1 MLNMDLEYNN
11 QILIVNLKGKLNKRN
26 CYKINNYLNPLIKK
40 HQIKNV
46 ILNLINLS
54 YIDDYGIDSI
64 IKVKYVIKNINGN
77 LKINGYNDNI
87 KDKIKMIGVRI
98 KKDSDN
104 IYA

>member
-46 ILNLINLS
+46 ILNCCS
-54 YIDDYGIDSI
+54 
-64 IKVKYVIKNINGN
+64 
-77 LKINGYNDNI
+77 
-87 KDKIKMIGVRI
+87 
-98 KKDSDN
+98 
-104 IYA
+104 

>member
-11 QILIVNLKGKLNKRN
+11 QILIVKLKGKLNRRN
-26 CYKINNYLNPLIKK
+26 CYKINNYLYPLIKK

-64 IKVKYVIKNINGN
+64 IRVKYVIKNINGN
-77 LKINGYNDNI
+77 LKISGYNDNI

-98 KKDSDN
+98 KKDSDG

>member
-11 QILIVNLKGKLNKRN
+11 QILIVKLKGKLNKRN
-26 CYKINNYLNPLIKK
+26 CYKINNYLYPLIKK

-64 IKVKYVIKNINGN
+64 IRVKYIIKNINGN

-98 KKDSDN
+98 KKDSDE

>member
-11 QILIVNLKGKLNKRN
+11 QILIVKLKGKLNRRN
-26 CYKINNYLNPLIKK
+26 CYKINNYLYPLIKK

-54 YIDDYGIDSI
+54 YIDNYGIDSI
-64 IKVKYVIKNINGN
+64 IRVKYVIKNINGN
-77 LKINGYNDNI
+77 LKISGYNDNI
-87 KDKIKMIGVRI
+87 KDIIKMIGVRI
-98 KKDSDN
+98 KKDSDG

>member
-11 QILIVNLKGKLNKRN
+11 QILIVKLKGKLNRRN
-26 CYKINNYLNPLIKK
+26 CYKINNYLYPLIKK

-64 IKVKYVIKNINGN
+64 IRVKYVIKNINGN
-77 LKINGYNDNI
+77 LKISGYNDNI
-87 KDKIKMIGVRI
+87 KDIIKMIGVRI
-98 KKDSDN
+98 KKDSDG

>member
-1 MLNMDLEYNN
+1 
-11 QILIVNLKGKLNKRN
+11 
-26 CYKINNYLNPLIKK
+26 
-40 HQIKNV
+40 
-46 ILNLINLS
+46 NLINLS